1 MLFSNKELVNGA
13 VITKALEYANDLSA
27 NYVIQAILRKCCS
40 EFESINDILR
50 ANSSGGLLLPD
61 DDSGD
66 DAFDSLPKKERK
78 TFKTLIRIST
88 LLLSE
93 LLDEVKLLSRIF
105 VFVLFI
111 YYYLLLFIIK

>member
-1 MLFSNKELVNGA
+1 M
-13 VITKALEYANDLSA
+13 
-27 NYVIQAILRKCCS
+27 IQAILRKCCS

-50 ANSSGGLLLPD
+50 GNSSGGLLPG
-61 DDSGD
+61 DDSGDGGGD

-111 YYYLLLFIIK
+111 YYYLLLNREDSD